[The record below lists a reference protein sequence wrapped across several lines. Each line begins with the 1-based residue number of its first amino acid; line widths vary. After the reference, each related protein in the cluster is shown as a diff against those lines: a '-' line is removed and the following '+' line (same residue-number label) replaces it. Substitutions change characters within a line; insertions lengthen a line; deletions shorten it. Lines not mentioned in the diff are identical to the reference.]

1 MQKIS
6 IWPFLLTA
14 FQVPDISIDQAHM
27 QLSRSY
33 VIAYVDS
40 SSKGIIWNI
49 ELSLKKSS
57 PWEVLED
64 QKRKMFFFS
73 GNDVEKFLA
82 TLMES
87 EFELFLF

>member
-1 MQKIS
+1 
-6 IWPFLLTA
+6 
-14 FQVPDISIDQAHM
+14 M

-33 VIAYVDS
+33 VIAYANS

-49 ELSLKKSS
+49 ETSLRKSS
-57 PWEVLED
+57 LWEVLED

-73 GNDVEKFLA
+73 ENDVEKLFA

-87 EFELFLF
+87 EFGLFLF